1 MSKWLVTSINKNGD
15 YRTCISTFGHDLPS
29 EKELEEQY
37 IEQDEAIIFMQ
48 RLEDF
53 AWLK

>member
-1 MSKWLVTSINKNGD
+1 MSKWLVTIIDEKGNHK
-15 YRTCISTFGHDLPS
+15 TCISTFGHDLPS
-29 EKELEEQY
+29 EKELNEQY
-37 IEQDEAIIFMQ
+37 IEQGEAIIFMQ